1 MTVPP
6 RDRLMMIGRPAAMVA
21 PLSSLKDVG
30 LQWAERTGHHHVGI
44 LTVVEAGVRRD
55 GEQFGGKK
63 MRSARHGCI
72 AINVI

>member
-30 LQWAERTGHHHVGI
+30 LQWAERMGHHHTGI
-44 LTVVEAGVRRD
+44 LTMAEAGVRRA
-55 GEQFGGKK
+55 GQQFGGEKCNQLV
-63 MRSARHGCI
+63 MVASRSM
-72 AINVI
+72 